1 MTTNKNSKYGAFDK
15 ATNQNISYIA
25 VQLSYLEI

>member
-15 ATNQNISYIA
+15 ATNVDISYIA
-25 VQLSYLEI
+25 LLYNT